1 MAKKTKYK
9 KKAATLKLSKIVH
22 LLGKILGLVIKE
34 QEGTFLFNKI
44 EKIRTLSKASRG
56 KKDKKK
62 IRLNETKKFRQL
74 KSNIRNLS
82 ARESLI
88 IARSFSKFLNFS
100 NLAESLYSVQKI
112 HIGKVRKAQGTNE
125 FVILEEAIE
134 RLLKH
139 KSISKNSFFQIAKNL
154 KINLVLT
161 AHPTE
166 VKRRTLIQKYTKVND
181 ILERFNN
188 LRIFTKKN
196 IEIETSSLEQRL
208 HEEITSIWKTD
219 ELKRSRP
226 SPAEEA
232 KWGLAVIEDS
242 LWNAV
247 PKICSRFDKSV
258 YAYTGKHLPINFSP
272 IVFGSWM
279 GGDRDG
285 NPNVTAK
292 TTEEIIL
299 LARWEAANLY
309 ERELTKLIE
318 SLSMHECSKVLKS
331 RTGNNSEPYRFFL
344 RPIRNKM
351 KSTQKEIELH
361 LNEGKPL
368 NKSLLVQS
376 ISEVIQPLIIVY
388 NSLCAVKCKAIADGS
403 VLDLLR
409 RAYTFGLN
417 LAKLDIRQESNR
429 HQKLIKNICKQ
440 LGLGDYQKWSEEEK
454 ISFLSKTYRSKRPL
468 ITRNISLDKEDNEVW
483 STFKMIAKLPREC
496 LGSYII
502 SMASNASDIL
512 SVMVLQKEAGMKSC
526 LHTVPLFE
534 TLYDLENAH
543 RVIKNLY
550 NISWYLKHFQHK
562 QEIMIGYSDSSKD
575 AGKLAASWA
584 QYCTQEKLQNVSNT
598 YKVKLTLF
606 HGRGGSVG
614 RGGGP
619 IYEALLSQPPGTV
632 NGRTKVTEQGEII
645 QQKFG
650 TESLAEYTLGTY
662 IGSVLEATLS
672 PPMKPKENWRKLMND
687 MSVVAS
693 YAYRYNLRK
702 DKNFLRYYYQV
713 TPQKILENL
722 FIGSRPSK
730 RNKSKDIKNLR
741 AIPWVFAWTQ
751 IRFIVPAW
759 LGTLEALKLAERGQ
773 NNKILKDMLNN
784 WPFFYA
790 MMDMLDMVLT
800 KTDQRVIQFYEECL
814 ADQEL
819 KNIGEKL
826 RKQLLSLIYLNKKLI
841 PTHILEQR
849 KSYRESIRIRNTY
862 AETLNLLQAD
872 IMRKLNKNS
881 LKDKNKK
888 ILKDAMLVTIAGIS
902 AAMKNTG

>member
-34 QEGTFLFNKI
+34 QEGIVLFNKI

-56 KKDKKK
+56 KKNKKK

-454 ISFLSKTYRSKRPL
+454 ISFLSKTYRSKRSL

-512 SVMVLQKEAGMKSC
+512 SVMLLQKEAGMKSC

-550 NISWYLKHFQHK
+550 NISWYLKHFQHR

-584 QYCTQEKLQNVSNT
+584 QYKAQENLQLVSDKH
-598 YKVKLTLF
+598 KVKLTLF

-619 IYEALLSQPPGTV
+619 IYSALLSQPPGTV
-632 NGRTKVTEQGEII
+632 NGRTRVTEQGEII
-645 QQKFG
+645 QQKYS
-650 TESLAEYTLGTY
+650 TESLAEHTLGTY
-662 IGSVLEATLS
+662 IASVLEATLI
-672 PPMKPKENWRKLMND
+672 PPTRPKKSWRGLMND
-687 MSVVAS
+687 MSEAS
-693 YAYRYNLRK
+693 STAYRSRIQ
-702 DKNFLRYYYQV
+702 DPNFLRYYRTI
-713 TPQKILENL
+713 TPQKILDQL
-722 FIGSRPSK
+722 SIGSRPTK
-730 RNKSKDIKNLR
+730 RKKGDEIENLR
-741 AIPWVFAWTQ
+741 AIPWVFSWTQ
-751 IRFIVPAW
+751 IRFILPAW
-759 LGTLEALKLAERGQ
+759 LGTLEGLELAKKGK
-773 NNKILKDMLNN
+773 NKIILKDMLNN

-800 KTDQRVIQFYEECL
+800 KTDLRVIQFYEECL
-814 ADQEL
+814 GDKEL
-819 KNIGEKL
+819 QNIGNKL
-826 RKQLLSLIYLNKKLI
+826 RRQLLSLIHINKTLI
-841 PTHILEQR
+841 PKYILEQR

-872 IMRKLNKNS
+872 IMKKLKVTNLRNA
-881 LKDKNKK
+881 DKK
-888 ILKDAMLVTIAGIS
+888 LLMDAMMITIAGIS

>member
-1 MAKKTKYK
+1 MVKKIKYK
-9 KKAATLKLSKIVH
+9 IANIQLSKIVS
-22 LLGKILGLVIKE
+22 LLGKILGVVVKE
-34 QEGTFLFNKI
+34 QEGLQLYNKI
-44 EKIRTLSKASRG
+44 EEIRSLSKASRG
-56 KKDKKK
+56 TKNKKK
-62 IRLNETKKFRQL
+62 IKLNETKKFRQL
-74 KSNIRNLS
+74 IATINKLKPK
-82 ARESLI
+82 ESLV

-100 NLAESLYSVQKI
+100 NLAESLDSVHKI
-112 HIGKVRKAQGTNE
+112 DEGNVQKAQGTNA
-125 FVILEEAIE
+125 FIILEDGID
-134 RLLKH
+134 RLLKQ
-139 KSISKNSFFQIAKNL
+139 KSISKEKFYQVAKSL
-154 KINLVLT
+154 KVDLVLT

-166 VKRRTLIQKYTKVND
+166 VKRRTLIQKYTNVNN
-181 ILERFNN
+181 ILEKFNKS
-188 LRIFTKKN
+188 RIFKIKN
-196 IEIETSSLEQRL
+196 IKIETLAMERNL

-219 ELKRSRP
+219 ELKRSKP
-226 SPAEEA
+226 KPTEEA
-232 KWGLAVIEDS
+232 QWGLAVIEDS

-247 PKICSRFDKSV
+247 PKICSRFNEAV
-258 YAYTGKHLPINFSP
+258 ELHTGKKLPIDFSP
-272 IVFGSWM
+272 LVFGSWM

-292 TTEEIIL
+292 TTEEVVL
-299 LARWEAANLY
+299 LSRWEAANLY
-309 ERELTKLIE
+309 EKEFTKIIQK
-318 SLSMHECSKVLKS
+318 LSMHECSKELKKKV
-331 RTGNNSEPYRFFL
+331 GNSQEPYRAYL
-344 RPIRNKM
+344 RPIRNKL
-351 KSTQKEIELH
+351 KTTQQEIERF
-361 LNEGKPL
+361 LNEKKSL
-368 NKSLLVQS
+368 KDSLLVQS
-376 ISEVIQPLIIVY
+376 VSEIINPLKVVY
-388 NSLCAVKCKAIADGS
+388 NSLCEVKCKAIADGS

-409 RAYTFGLN
+409 RAHSFGLN
-417 LAKLDIRQESNR
+417 LARLDIRQESKR
-429 HQKLIKNICKQ
+429 HLKLMKSICKH
-440 LGLGDYQKWSEEEK
+440 LGLGDFEKWSEDEK
-454 ISFLSKTYRSKRPL
+454 ISFLSKEFKSKRPL
-468 ITRNISLDKEDNEVW
+468 ISKDISFDKENSETW
-483 STFKMIAKLPREC
+483 STFKMISKLPREC
-496 LGSYII
+496 LGAYII
-502 SMASNASDIL
+502 SMSSKASDIL
-512 SVMVLQKEAGMKSC
+512 TVVVLQKEAGMKSC
-526 LHTVPLFE
+526 LRTVPLFE

-550 NISWYLKHFQHK
+550 NISWYLKHFQHR

-584 QYCTQEKLQNVSNT
+584 QYCTQEKLQSISNR

-702 DKNFLRYYYQV
+702 DKNFLRYYYHV
-713 TPQKILENL
+713 TPQKILEHL